1 MPGTAVK
8 QAPII
13 GLATAIATFAVAGI
27 AIATRGVQ
35 DHVLAS
41 IHVGLPLLSSL
52 HIGNGFSPVVAGAW
66 QWCYSWLASSAGS
79 RVSHFRRSRP
89 ASCNCCHRCRRCR

>member
-1 MPGTAVK
+1 L
-8 QAPII
+8 Q
-13 GLATAIATFAVAGI
+13 
-27 AIATRGVQ
+27 
-35 DHVLAS
+35 
-41 IHVGLPLLSSL
+41 HVGLPLLSSL